1 MPDVKLVLAT
11 SVKDKGG
18 TVSEDIKDPFFLS
31 RTNPQYFSN
40 YDLGML
46 RDIVVILYVLYCKTQ

>member
-18 TVSEDIKDPFFLS
+18 TVSEDIKDPIS
-31 RTNPQYFSN
+31 YPGRTPNIS
-40 YDLGML
+40 LIM
-46 RDIVVILYVLYCKTQ
+46 IWVC

>member
-11 SVKDKGG
+11 SVKYKGG